1 MISVGKILIFAGFA
15 LILVGLAISYGSRI
29 PFLGKLPGD
38 IFIERGNTR
47 IFIPITTSILLSLL
61 ISLVLFIINKL
72 RG

>member
-1 MISVGKILIFAGFA
+1 MLIFVGFV
-15 LILVGLAISYGSRI
+15 LILVGLAISYGGRI

-38 IFIERGNTR
+38 ILIDRGNTR
-47 IFIPITTSILLSLL
+47 LFIPITTSILLSLL